1 MMTQRDAL
9 DILKTGANVFLT
21 GEPGSGKTYVVNAYV
36 QYLREHRIEPSI
48 TASTG
53 IAATHVGGM
62 TLHAWCGIGIRTDL
76 TRYDLDQIAQNKR
89 VYERVS
95 DARVLI
101 IDEVSMLSATTLSMA
116 DAVCREIRRI
126 QSPFGGLQVV
136 LVGDFFQLPPVVRA
150 DASTQLGRGG
160 QFAFQSPSWISLNPL
175 VCYLSEQHRQEDL
188 QFLQVLSAI
197 RTGRF
202 GDMHRD
208 LLRMRY
214 SKEPIAGVTQLYA
227 HNADV
232 DRTNDTALDAL
243 PGRVATFNMTSRGPA
258 NRVESL
264 KKGCLSPESLRLK
277 EGARVMFTKNDVMGR
292 YVNGTL
298 GTVVG
303 FERGSGYPQVR
314 THAGRIVVAAL
325 EEWTMQDG
333 GVVLARITQVPL
345 RLAWAIT
352 VHKSQGMSLDA
363 AHMDLSQV
371 FEYGQGYVALS
382 RVRELRGLTLAGLNN
397 RATEVHPDVAKRDAV
412 FRSQSERARETFVT
426 MPPQELARLHEHFI
440 RACGGSVA
448 TVHPQVLSAT
458 KKTHT
463 PKKGDTLE
471 TTKALLS
478 EGKTVSQIAK
488 ARKLTEGTI
497 IGHLEQLYMRDDV
510 SRETLVAAAKGRE
523 RDVERA
529 QAAWQEVG
537 EGPMTPVFKKLG
549 GKVSYDIIRLAR
561 VLMDA

>member
-1 MMTQRDAL
+1 
-9 DILKTGANVFLT
+9 
-21 GEPGSGKTYVVNAYV
+21 
-36 QYLREHRIEPSI
+36 
-48 TASTG
+48 
-53 IAATHVGGM
+53 
-62 TLHAWCGIGIRTDL
+62 
-76 TRYDLDQIAQNKR
+76 
-89 VYERVS
+89 
-95 DARVLI
+95 
-101 IDEVSMLSATTLSMA
+101 MA
-116 DAVCREIRRI
+116 DAVCREIRRV

-136 LVGDFFQLPPVVRA
+136 LVGDFFQLPPVSRD
-150 DASTQLGRGG
+150 DAALSTGKTSS
-160 QFAFQSPSWISLNPL
+160 FAFLSPSWIALNPL

-214 SKEPIAGVTQLYA
+214 SKEPMAGVTQLYA

-232 DRTNDTALDAL
+232 DHTNDTALDAL
-243 PGRVATFNMTSRGPA
+243 PGRVAAFSMTSRGPA
-258 NRVESL
+258 NRVENL
-264 KKGCLSPESLRLK
+264 KKGCLSPETLRLK
-277 EGARVMFTKNDVMGR
+277 EGARVMFTKNDIMGR

-298 GTVVG
+298 GTIVG
-303 FERGSGYPQVR
+303 FEKGSGYPQVR
-314 THAGRIVVAAL
+314 TYAGRTIVAAP

-333 GVVLARITQVPL
+333 GAVLARIAQVPL

-382 RVRELRGLTLAGLNN
+382 RVRELRGLTLAGLND
-397 RATEVHPDVAKRDAV
+397 RAIEVHPDVAKRDTV

-426 MPPQELARLHEHFI
+426 MSPQELMRLHENFI

-448 TVHPQVLSAT
+448 TIHPQVLSVA
-458 KKTHT
+458 KKTHA
-463 PKKGDTLE
+463 PKKRDTLE
-471 TTKALLS
+471 VTRVFLA
-478 EGKTVSQIAK
+478 EGKTIAQVAR

-497 IGHLEQLYMRDDV
+497 IGHLEQLYMRDAV
-510 SRETLVAAAKGRE
+510 SREALEAAAKGRE
-523 RDVERA
+523 RDIERA
-529 QAAWQEVG
+529 LAAWRETG